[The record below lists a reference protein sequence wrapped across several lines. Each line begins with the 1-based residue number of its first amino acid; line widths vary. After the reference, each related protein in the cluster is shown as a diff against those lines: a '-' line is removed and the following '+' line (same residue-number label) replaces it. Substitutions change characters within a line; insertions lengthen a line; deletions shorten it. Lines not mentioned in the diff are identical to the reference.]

1 WAAERIGHLLVKYES
16 EWYADEALSKW
27 NEIDEL
33 FEEEKQQKKES
44 IEAILDKIGIIE
56 PYHRDFA
63 MKKVDEAL
71 EHVKSNWQLEK
82 EQRIKPS
89 LWWKEVAQAQAQ
101 NPTANTDANTPKLSN
116 LSADG
121 KAWFIHPVAMID
133 YFPKSEILFQKGD
146 KHEIIREINIRLAG
160 FGGNVP
166 TDEFTERTEKM
177 IKQFQRDYMQ
187 VEETGVVDIQVIQA
201 IDRFQDEYS
210 IDSFFTQAQCQCS
223 TFKNLTEPT
232 CNGFGLNKTNNGKTG
247 ANYAYGIEYPGL
259 HRTLFWVLRSIMFY
273 IDSDERYQHLTV
285 EIVSSGYRCW
295 ADNIYNN
302 RKSTNHMGKALDIH
316 VIKKEKAKSEHS
328 RDERINCCDLVRDIL
343 TEKTNAEYRWF
354 HSNGIALENS
364 YTRYHPTRGRDNQS
378 IASVW
383 AHYDVRVFESKF
395 LENQFFVKTAKDING
410 KYLQELVKNLGS

>member
-1 WAAERIGHLLVKYES
+1 MIFYVS
-16 EWYADEALSKW
+16 CVLS
-27 NEIDEL
+27 L
-33 FEEEKQQKKES
+33 GYLQ
-44 IEAILDKIGIIE
+44 
-56 PYHRDFA
+56 
-63 MKKVDEAL
+63 
-71 EHVKSNWQLEK
+71 
-82 EQRIKPS
+82 
-89 LWWKEVAQAQAQ
+89 
-101 NPTANTDANTPKLSN
+101 
-116 LSADG
+116 
-121 KAWFIHPVAMID
+121 D

-146 KHEIIREINIRLAG
+146 KHEIIWEINIRLAG

-166 TDEFTERTEKM
+166 TDEFTEKTEKM

-187 VEETGVVDIQVIQA
+187 VEETGVVDIKIIQT

-259 HRTLFWVLRSIMFY
+259 YRTLFWVLRSIMFY

-285 EIVSSGYRCW
+285 EIVSSGYRSW